1 MISSLSFNPFTHE
14 AAIEDPFR
22 SFEAVLNR
30 ASKNGGVISSHD
42 FDIMSHCVEE
52 MVSRSNALTA
62 LAEEIAPSRK
72 CMVVDFMKHLKE
84 LNAKKNGDDYR

>member
-1 MISSLSFNPFTHE
+1 MISSLNFNPFTHE

-42 FDIMSHCVEE
+42 FDIMNHCVEE
-52 MVSRSNALTA
+52 VVSRSKVPTLW
-62 LAEEIAPSRK
+62 PRK
-72 CMVVDFMKHLKE
+72 SPPQ
-84 LNAKKNGDDYR
+84 KKAWL

>member
-1 MISSLSFNPFTHE
+1 MISSLNFNPFTHE

-42 FDIMSHCVEE
+42 FDIMSQCVEE
-52 MVSRSNALTA
+52 VVSRSKVLTTV
-62 LAEEIAPSRK
+62 AEEITPSKK
-72 CMVVDFMKHLKE
+72 CMVIDFTKHLKD
-84 LNAKKNGDDYR
+84 LNAKKNGNDYR

>member
-1 MISSLSFNPFTHE
+1 MISSLNFNPFTHE

-42 FDIMSHCVEE
+42 FDIMNHCVEE
-52 MVSRSNALTA
+52 VVSRSKVPTTV
-62 LAEEIAPSRK
+62 AEEITPSK
-72 CMVVDFMKHLKE
+72 KSMVIDFTKHLKD
-84 LNAKKNGDDYR
+84 LNTKRNGDDYR